1 MNRYLVTAIAMAAI
15 FASGCG
21 SLRGG
26 GRRTPAAPPRVLQL
40 PPVAAAAPNPLPEP
54 PAIEPEP
61 VEISQ
66 LPAAPEPELPDPP
79 ARPRRRVP
87 SHPAGEQTVAS
98 VPEPPPA
105 ATQPQV
111 PQLAQ
116 ILTPEQ
122 QQNYNAAIERN
133 LDRARRTVAALAKRR
148 LSGNQAVYLE
158 RINSFILESAEARK
172 TDLVRAASLAERAA
186 VLSDDL
192 ARSVQ

>member
-1 MNRYLVTAIAMAAI
+1 MNRILVTAIAMAAI
-15 FASGCG
+15 FAPGCAV
-21 SLRGG
+21 LRG
-26 GRRTPAAPPRVLQL
+26 RTSRAPAVPPREFKL
-40 PPVAAAAPNPLPEP
+40 PPEVVARPNPLPEP
-54 PAIEPEP
+54 PAFAPEP

-66 LPAAPEPELPDPP
+66 LPAAPEMHLPDPP

-87 SHPAGEQTVAS
+87 AHPAGEQTVAS
-98 VPEPPPA
+98 APEPPPA
-105 ATQPQV
+105 AA
-111 PQLAQ
+111 PQLPQLGQ

-122 QQNYNAAIERN
+122 QQNYNAAIEKN
-133 LDRARRTVAALAKRR
+133 LDRARRTVAALARRR

-172 TDLVRAASLAERAA
+172 TDLVRAANLAERAA